1 MPYVMNEPAVVGEV
15 IAGEAIVINLDSG
28 NYYSMEGSASYIW
41 EQVIAGADVA
51 TIAQALAQNE
61 GAEPDLDKVVQAFVD
76 RLLQEALIRF
86 EQVAPVLTTPS
97 SFSARYTPPKLNV
110 FTDMQSL
117 LLLDPIHQVDS
128 AGWPHAPEQSS

>member
-41 EQVIAGADVA
+41 EQVIMGAGAA
-51 TIAQALAQNE
+51 AIAQALSQSE
-61 GAEPDLDKVVQAFVD
+61 GAEADLEKVVQAFVD
-76 RLLQEALIRF
+76 RLLQEALIRV
-86 EQVAPVLTTPS
+86 EPTAPVQTTQVN
-97 SFSARYTPPKLNV
+97 FTGRYTAPKLNV

-117 LLLDPIHQVDS
+117 LLLDPIHQVDN
-128 AGWPHAPEQSS
+128 AGWPHTPEQPS